1 MPGIKAL
8 VSGAG
13 IAGPALAYWLARYGA
28 QVTVVESAP
37 ARRTGGQLIDIRG
50 CGRDVIARAGL
61 AEAVRAARTGA
72 DGLSFVDAR
81 GRRQASM
88 RADGFG
94 GDGPV
99 TDTEI
104 LRGALVEILHDA
116 TGGSTEYVFDD
127 RISALD
133 DRSDGVHVTFEKAA
147 PRRFDV
153 VVGADGLHS
162 GVRALAFGPQ
172 DTGGARLRH
181 LCHYLSFWTARNTL
195 GLCDWTEVYS
205 EPGRTIGARAVN
217 DNTQLMAFL
226 SFRSA
231 PFRYDPRDSA
241 ALKTV
246 VRSRAAGMRWH
257 TEELIAQLEDTP
269 DFYFDA
275 CSQVV
280 VPHWSSRRI
289 ALVGDA
295 AFCAS
300 PLSGH
305 GTTIALVGAYVLA
318 GELARAR
325 GDVAAGLRAYE
336 ERLRPWI
343 SRVQRFGQGNGRT
356 MTPRTPAGIAFRR
369 GVVALQERLPLGALL
384 LRDQIR
390 LSNGFALPD
399 YTPYEGARP

>member
-8 VSGAG
+8 ISGAG
-13 IAGPALAYWLARYGA
+13 IAGPALAYWLARYGVR
-28 QVTVVESAP
+28 VTVVESAP

-50 CGRDVIARAGL
+50 RGRDVIARAGL
-61 AEAVRAARTGA
+61 AEVVRTARTDA

-81 GRRQASM
+81 GRRQASV

-99 TDTEI
+99 TETEI
-104 LRGALVEILHDA
+104 LRGALVEILHEATDA
-116 TGGSTEYVFDD
+116 SVEYVYGD
-127 RISALD
+127 RVDALD
-133 DRSDGVHVTFEKAA
+133 DRRDGVHVTFAKSA

-162 GVRALAFGPQ
+162 GVRALAFGP
-172 DTGGARLRH
+172 DGARLRH
-181 LCHYLSFWTARNTL
+181 LGYYLSFWTARNTL

-217 DNTQLMAFL
+217 GNTQLMAFL
-226 SFRSA
+226 SLRSA
-231 PFRYDPRDSA
+231 PFRYDPRDTA

-257 TEELIAQLEDTP
+257 ADELIAQLEDTA

-275 CSQVV
+275 CSQVAL
-280 VPHWSSRRI
+280 PHWSSGRI
-289 ALVGDA
+289 TLLGDA

-318 GELARAR
+318 GELARAQ

-343 SRVQRFGQGNGRT
+343 TRVQRFGQHNGRT
-356 MTPRTPAGIAFRR
+356 MTPRTRTGIAFRR
-369 GVVALQERLPLGALL
+369 GVVALQERLPLGDLL

-399 YTPYEGARP
+399 YTLYERTRP

>member
-8 VSGAG
+8 ISGAG
-13 IAGPALAYWLARYGA
+13 IAGPALAHWLARYGA

-61 AEAVRAARTGA
+61 AEAVRDARTGA
-72 DGLSFVDAR
+72 DGMSFVDAR

-88 RADGFG
+88 RAEGFG

-99 TDTEI
+99 ADTEI
-104 LRGALVEILHDA
+104 LRGALVEILHEA
-116 TGGSTEYVFDD
+116 TAGSVEYVFDD
-127 RISALD
+127 RIDALD
-133 DRSDGVHVTFEKAA
+133 DRHDGVHVTFEKSA

-162 GVRALAFGPQ
+162 GVRALAFGP
-172 DTGGARLRH
+172 DGAQLRH
-181 LCHYLSFWTARNTL
+181 LGYYLSFWTARNTL
-195 GLCDWTEVYS
+195 GLRDWTEMYS
-205 EPGRTIGARAVN
+205 EPGRTIGARAVSG
-217 DNTQLMAFL
+217 NTRLMTVLA
-226 SFRSA
+226 FRSA
-231 PFRYDPRDSA
+231 PFRYDPRDTA

-246 VRSRAAGMRWH
+246 VRSRAAGMRWR
-257 TEELIAQLEDTP
+257 TDELVDQLEESA

-275 CSQVV
+275 CSQVAL
-280 VPHWSSRRI
+280 PHWSSGRI
-289 ALVGDA
+289 GLVGDA

-300 PLSGH
+300 PMSGH

-318 GELARAR
+318 GELARAD

-336 ERLRPWI
+336 ERMRPWI

-356 MTPRTPAGIAFRR
+356 MAPRTSAGIALRR
-369 GVVALQERLPLGALL
+369 GVVALQERLPIGDLL
-384 LRDQIR
+384 LRHQIR
-390 LSNGFALPD
+390 LSSGFALPD
-399 YTPYEGARP
+399 YTPYERTRP

>member
-1 MPGIKAL
+1 MTGVKAL
-8 VSGAG
+8 ISGAG

-28 QVTVVESAP
+28 QVTVVESAS

-61 AEAVRAARTGA
+61 AEVVRAARTGA

-81 GRRQASM
+81 GRRRASV

-99 TDTEI
+99 ADTEI
-104 LRGALVEILHDA
+104 LRGALVEILHEA
-116 TGGSTEYVFDD
+116 TGGSVEYVFGD
-127 RISALD
+127 RIDALD
-133 DRSDGVHVTFEKAA
+133 DRRDGVHVTFGKSA

-162 GVRALAFGPQ
+162 GVRGLAFGP
-172 DTGGARLRH
+172 DGARLRH
-181 LCHYLSFWTARNTL
+181 LGYYVSFWTARNTL
-195 GLCDWTEVYS
+195 GLGDWTEVYS
-205 EPGRTIGARAVN
+205 EPGRTVGARAVRG
-217 DNTQLMAFL
+217 NTRLMTILA
-226 SFRSA
+226 FRSA
-231 PFRYDPRDSA
+231 PFRYDPRDTA

-246 VRSRAAGMRWH
+246 VRSRAAGMRWR
-257 TEELIAQLEDTP
+257 TDELIDQLEDTP

-275 CSQVV
+275 CSQVTL
-280 VPHWSSRRI
+280 PHWSSGRI
-289 ALVGDA
+289 GLVGDA

-300 PLSGH
+300 PMSGH

-318 GELARAR
+318 GELARAE
-325 GDVAAGLRAYE
+325 GNVVAGLRAYE

-343 SRVQRFGQGNGRT
+343 TRVQRFGQGNGKT
-356 MTPRTPAGIAFRR
+356 MTPRTSAGIAFRR
-369 GVVALQERLPLGALL
+369 GVVALQERLPLGDLL

-399 YTPYEGARP
+399 YTPYERTRP